1 MSTKTLRMIF
11 TDAEGRTRAISL
23 RDPVESPSAVLVE
36 QTMDHIITQDIFK
49 PSFVSLVEKVKAEV
63 VERSVDEIY
72 DATA

>member
-23 RDPVESPSAVLVE
+23 RGPVENPSAVLVE
-36 QTMDHIITQDIFK
+36 DTMDHIIAQDVFK
-49 PSFVSLVEKVKAEV
+49 PAFTSLVSKVKAEV